1 MMGMLFGKM
10 RYENT
15 KHAKY
20 DSAYFIDVQ
29 QSKSV
34 NMYQYFSLL
43 LTSIDFPNDTM
54 ASDLFISQTRSRLD
68 QQEANFEAEI
78 RKVEEKISKE
88 KKAEADLIKLQA
100 QRAHVDESAA
110 EAKRAEDKILRGTD
124 KLH

>member
-1 MMGMLFGKM
+1 
-10 RYENT
+10 
-15 KHAKY
+15 
-20 DSAYFIDVQ
+20 
-29 QSKSV
+29 
-34 NMYQYFSLL
+34 
-43 LTSIDFPNDTM
+43 M

>member
-1 MMGMLFGKM
+1 
-10 RYENT
+10 
-15 KHAKY
+15 
-20 DSAYFIDVQ
+20 
-29 QSKSV
+29 
-34 NMYQYFSLL
+34 MYQYFSLL

>member
-1 MMGMLFGKM
+1 MLFGKM
-10 RYENT
+10 HYENT
-15 KHAKY
+15 KHSKN
-20 DSAYFIDVQ
+20 DSAYLRYFIDLQ

>member
-1 MMGMLFGKM
+1 
-10 RYENT
+10 
-15 KHAKY
+15 
-20 DSAYFIDVQ
+20 
-29 QSKSV
+29 
-34 NMYQYFSLL
+34 
-43 LTSIDFPNDTM
+43 M

-124 KLH
+124 KLHHHQKLPWAQSHIATLSKDHSPFY